1 MLQGLDQ
8 TMTEDGL
15 IDLVAYLD
23 SMEQALATVQTL
35 GRSRRWTMPDCR
47 CPNGSL
53 ILGLTATTHSPA
65 LPAAE
70 WEG

>member
-23 SMEQALATVQTL
+23 SMEQALATVHL
-35 GRSRRWTMPDCR
+35 AGADVGR
-47 CPNGSL
+47 CPIAGVRTVPSF
-53 ILGLTATTHSPA
+53 
-65 LPAAE
+65 
-70 WEG
+70 WV